1 MNQALKFCATWR
13 EPKTGSIRRL
23 GFLKS
28 SASLSLTVADPSH
41 APSDRTHAGS
51 GCKSLIS
58 NNDAMA
64 SIKRAVAARH
74 TARFIFY
81 RLSDAQAF
89 SSLPYPVIRAL
100 MPSVCITHHSEAA
113 VLETT
118 GF

>member
-1 MNQALKFCATWR
+1 VNQALKFCAIWR